1 MPQSVLHAAAN
12 LFIRRWGE
20 MGASWGISRTM
31 AEIHALLYLSG
42 EPLCTDDVMGQLE
55 VSRGNASMNLRQLVN
70 WGLISRVHRRGDRKE
85 YFEAERD
92 VWAMFETIT
101 RERRR
106 REVEPIVETI
116 ERCCVMI
123 DKERGTLPA
132 EDRRHADA
140 YEQRFHEMLEFF
152 ALINRVFNAVTQA
165 GPQGMRQL
173 AGMIGDMDEA
183 DATPLQAAL
192 TEPPA
197 RQAVLTPTEQRPA
210 PASRPR
216 KKGR

>member
-1 MPQSVLHAAAN
+1 MAQSAVHAAAN

-42 EPLCTDDVMGQLE
+42 EPLCTDDVMAQLE

-116 ERCCVMI
+116 ERCCGMI
-123 DKERGTLPA
+123 EKERGTLPT
-132 EDRRHADA
+132 EERRHAEL
-140 YEQRFHEMLEFF
+140 YEARFHEMLEFF
-152 ALINRVFNAVTQA
+152 ALINRVFNAITQT

-173 AGMIGDMDEA
+173 AGMLGSMA
-183 DATPLQAAL
+183 DAGVAAVPAPP
-192 TEPPA
+192 PPA
-197 RQAVLTPTEQRPA
+197 SPA
-210 PASRPR
+210 PGRAGASRPETATR
-216 KKGR
+216 TTPRRR